1 MKILFVENKHKT
13 VFWETLAKELVKD
26 GHDIYWIVQNKLF
39 KPSIGE
45 VNVIPKPSKDDLEY
59 SSEFK
64 SLESKDRYCYI
75 YHQMPLHYVYYSNKI
90 SQILNWIVPD
100 IVFGEAT
107 LFHELLTIES
117 CKKKDILYLT
127 PSTCRYPNGRF
138 SFYKYDT
145 QIPYSGSGQCWSD
158 EHVSK
163 AIEQVITRQKQPDY
177 MKKPSRLKKIGFIAR
192 RFKGLVYSY
201 MSSNFFGEIYNT
213 PLLRQKRSIELSR
226 KSAYEKYELLAISNI
241 DGFSPENTLI
251 FPLQMQPESNIDV
264 WGAPYNNQSELI
276 VRLSKNLGES
286 WNILIKPNPKSKYE
300 VSSALLDAIE
310 TCDNVYALKHVTD
323 MKLLFDQF
331 KYFFSVTGTINHESI
346 LAGKKCFS
354 PSLPITHIFTP
365 NRASIPTQNQISSD
379 EEVYASAPNE
389 LMRYLIDTSY
399 VGLIGD
405 NIHTPHVFEQ
415 ENLQLVVSAFRDVLI
430 KRNV

>member
-13 VFWETLAKELVKD
+13 KFWETLAKELVKD
-26 GHDIYWIVQNKLF
+26 GHEIYWIVQNKLF
-39 KPSIGE
+39 KPTIGT
-45 VNVIPKPSKDDLEY
+45 VNVLSKPSKADLEY
-59 SSEFK
+59 SSEFNW
-64 SLESKDRYCYI
+64 LESKDRYCYI
-75 YHQMPLHYVYYSNKI
+75 YDQKPLHYVFYSNKI
-90 SQILNWIVPD
+90 SQVLSQVLPN

-117 CKKKDILYLT
+117 CKKNDILYLT

-145 QIPYSGSGQCWSD
+145 QIPYLGSGECWSD
-158 EHVSK
+158 EQVSIE
-163 AIEQVITRQKQPDY
+163 IEQVITRQKQPDY
-177 MKKPSRLKKIGFIAR
+177 MKKPSRLKIVGFLAR
-192 RFKGLVYSY
+192 RLKGLVYSY
-201 MSSNFFGEIYNT
+201 ISSNLFGEIYNT
-213 PLLRQKRSIELSR
+213 PLLKQKKSIELLR
-226 KSAYEKYELLAISNI
+226 KSAYEKYESLATSSI
-241 DGFSPENTLI
+241 DKFSPKNTLI

-276 VRLSKNLGES
+276 VRLSKELGKG

-300 VSSALLDAIE
+300 ISSTLLDVIKA
-310 TCDNVYALKHVTD
+310 CDNVHALKHVTD
-323 MKLLFDQF
+323 MKQIFNQF

-346 LAGKKCFS
+346 FAGKTCFS
-354 PSLPITHIFTP
+354 PRLPITNIFTP
-365 NRASIPTQNQISSD
+365 KRASIPTEYLITSN

-389 LMRYLIDTSY
+389 LMRYLIGTSY

-405 NIHTPHVFEQ
+405 NIHTPHVFDK
-415 ENLQLVVSAFRDVLI
+415 ENLQLVVSAFKDVLV